1 MPSIPHSP
9 SIGASLVSAA
19 DVKSAGGSTA
29 NLSAARA
36 FRSSPIGSGSLTDG
50 NFAGGS
56 NPLGTARAFVSAP
69 ASTAPVIAGLD
80 GNIISY
86 R

>member
-1 MPSIPHSP
+1 MPSLQSP

-29 NLSAARA
+29 N
-36 FRSSPIGSGSLTDG
+36 
-50 NFAGGS
+50 
-56 NPLGTARAFVSAP
+56 PLADRAFVSAP
-69 ASTAPVIAGLD
+69 ASTATVIAGLS
-80 GNIISY
+80 GKIISY